1 MLQNGL
7 RAGQEDLM
15 SVYRQL
21 IAVISGVIIVLTSLW
36 MLVNIYADRTLMIQQ
51 VETRAQSGAT
61 ALAISITEVL
71 ASKNSRRL
79 DTLFNAVAD
88 LGDYEKIYFHDLR
101 GDPVIRRGFSAA
113 KPAVPDLFMQLIALP
128 SVERTAIVSSGWT
141 KLGDAGVVINN
152 QRPYE
157 TLWASALHT
166 FKWGGALAFLGIS
179 LSILFIHGRLRAAQ
193 RYRVR

>member
-1 MLQNGL
+1 
-7 RAGQEDLM
+7 M

-71 ASKNSRRL
+71 ASKNSSRL

-113 KPAVPDLFMQLIALP
+113 KPAVHDLFMQLIALP

-141 KLGDAGVVINN
+141 KLGYAGVVINN

-179 LSILFIHGRLRAAQ
+179 LSILFIHGRLQAAQ

>member
-1 MLQNGL
+1 
-7 RAGQEDLM
+7 M

-71 ASKNSRRL
+71 ASKNSSRL

-88 LGDYEKIYFHDLR
+88 LGDYEKIYFK
-101 GDPVIRRGFSAA
+101 V
-113 KPAVPDLFMQLIALP
+113 
-128 SVERTAIVSSGWT
+128 T
-141 KLGDAGVVINN
+141 KV
-152 QRPYE
+152 
-157 TLWASALHT
+157 
-166 FKWGGALAFLGIS
+166 
-179 LSILFIHGRLRAAQ
+179 
-193 RYRVR
+193 